1 MGCNL
6 DFNPQVFWLHQV
18 TFIMKKKKKNN
29 FDFIHTYIWPNQDLQ
44 LVLSAIKVHYPILQK

>member
-18 TFIMKKKKKNN
+18 TFMMEKKNK
-29 FDFIHTYIWPNQDLQ
+29 FDFIHTYIWPNRDLQ